1 MNYIMKANKMLV
13 HSSKFMNNLDD
24 ECIQPNAV
32 DLRIASISKIDNNTT
47 FVINESEKKHRDN
60 IKVPL
65 MTQLS
70 EGLQGTGRK
79 YWTLDQGQYQFE
91 TDHFVEIPEGYAGW
105 LIARS
110 TLNRNGVFVTSG
122 LYDSGFKNTVGGV
135 LHVSGKTEID
145 INTRIAQFIMLK
157 AETEHLYDGDYNVK
171 EGN

>member
-1 MNYIMKANKMLV
+1 MLV

-24 ECIQPNAV
+24 DCIQPNAV

-47 FVINESEKKHRDN
+47 FIINEDTKKHRVN
-60 IKVPL
+60 IKVPI
-65 MTQLS
+65 MTRLADNSLS
-70 EGLQGTGRK
+70 AAGRC
-79 YWTLDQGQYQFE
+79 WTLDPGQYQFE

-122 LYDSGFKNTVGGV
+122 LYDSGFKNTIGGV
-135 LHVSGKTEID
+135 LHVSGKTQID
-145 INTRIAQFIMLK
+145 VGTRIAQFIMLK
-157 AETEHLYDGDYNVK
+157 AETEHLYDGDYNIK